1 MDIFSLNP
9 DTILSFILTLMRVS
23 IIVFALPFFGA
34 TVIPTTIKASLCI
47 VLSLALWPKLSFP
60 GAMLPGGIVQLTLM
74 LIGEVI
80 LAILFNII
88 VNFLFA
94 AVQTGG
100 YLIGFSMGFSMV
112 NAIDPLTGSQDV
124 VTAYFL
130 SQVTLITFLSLNGH
144 YFLLGALAD
153 SFALVPPGGLLLTPS
168 LGEDLLKFSGQ
179 IYLLAL
185 KFAAPILIPMLLVD
199 LALALAGREA
209 PQMNIFSFGFPLK
222 ILIGF
227 LFLTMIFTM
236 MSRYVGDYILELT
249 PMYRSIMKG
258 PG

>member
-1 MDIFSLNP
+1 MDLFSFNP
-9 DTILSFILTLMRVS
+9 DNILSFILTLIRVS
-23 IIVFALPFFGA
+23 VIVFALPFFGA
-34 TVIPTTIKASLCI
+34 SVIPQTIKASLCL
-47 VLSLALWPKLSFP
+47 VLTLALWPQLSFP
-60 GAMLPGGIVQLTLM
+60 GALLPGGLFQLALM
-74 LIGEVI
+74 VVGEFI
-80 LAILFNII
+80 LAIIFNVII
-88 VNFLFA
+88 NFLFA

-112 NAIDPLTGSQDV
+112 NAMDPLTGTQDV

-130 SQVTLITFLSLNGH
+130 SQVALITFLSLNGH
-144 YFLLGALAD
+144 YFLLSALAD
-153 SFALVPPGGLLLTPS
+153 SFALVPPGGLLINPS
-168 LGEDLLKFSGQ
+168 LGGDMLKFSGQ

-185 KFAAPILIPMLLVD
+185 KISAPVLIPMLLVD

-209 PQMNIFSFGFPLK
+209 PQMNLFSFGFPLK

-236 MSRYVGDYILELT
+236 MARYVGDYILELA
-249 PMYRSIMKG
+249 PMYRSIMKS

>member
-1 MDIFSLNP
+1 MDIFSFNP
-9 DTILSFILTLMRVS
+9 ETILSFILTLMRVS

-34 TVIPTTIKASLCI
+34 GVIPSTVKASLCI
-47 VLSLALWPKLSFP
+47 VLALSLWPKLSFP
-60 GAMLPGGIVQLTLM
+60 GALLPGGLFQLSLM
-74 LIGEVI
+74 MAGEFI
-80 LAILFNII
+80 LAIVFNVII
-88 VNFLFA
+88 NFLFA

-112 NAIDPLTGSQDV
+112 NAIDPLTGAQDV

-130 SQVTLITFLSLNGH
+130 SQVATITFLSLNGH

-153 SFALVPPGGLLLTPS
+153 SFALVPPGGLILNPS
-168 LGEDLLKFSGQ
+168 LGADMLKFSGQ
-179 IYLLAL
+179 IFLLAL
-185 KFAAPILIPMLLVD
+185 KIAAPILFPMLLVD

-209 PQMNIFSFGFPLK
+209 PQMNIFTFGFPLK

-236 MSRYVGDYILELT
+236 MSRYVGDYILELA
-249 PMYRSIMKG
+249 PMYRSIMKA